1 MMEKKN
7 SDFEKLAMLRSQVK
21 RGNDSGNNVF
31 EKKTMMFSNATY
43 EALKI
48 FKPIYTLGIKS

>member
-31 EKKTMMFSNATY
+31 ERKTMMFSNATY
-43 EALKI
+43 EG
-48 FKPIYTLGIKS
+48 FKNL